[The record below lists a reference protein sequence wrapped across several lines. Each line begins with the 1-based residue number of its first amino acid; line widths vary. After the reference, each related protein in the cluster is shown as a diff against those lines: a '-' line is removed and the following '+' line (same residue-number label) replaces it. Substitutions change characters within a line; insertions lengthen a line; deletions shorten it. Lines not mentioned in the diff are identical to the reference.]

1 MSCRC
6 QCCQAGTRCA
16 HVLVLAPKDHADAD
30 RLWRRYAESNTVP
43 GYVDLSKRTANEQ
56 RAIREPAEPTELVTC
71 RECGGSYAMAVFLV
85 AALHSQRAPA
95 PPCEPCMLGNRQQ
108 AAFA

>member
-1 MSCRC
+1 MSCACRC
-6 QCCQAGTRCA
+6 CLAGTRCA
-16 HVLVLAPKDHADAD
+16 RVLVLSPKDNSDAD
-30 RLWRRYAESNTVP
+30 RLWRRFHDAGTVP
-43 GYVDLSKRTANEQ
+43 GFVDLSKRTAAEQ

-71 RECGGSYAMAVFLV
+71 RECGGSYAMAVYLV
-85 AALHSQRAPA
+85 HALRSQRASA